1 MREEKYDIDRGD
13 EEMKEE
19 LLNIVRESKISYYDI
34 VKILLGYTKAI
45 RILEN
50 DNVSD
55 TNNAYYAALDLLE
68 QLGYYDSK
76 TGKFNY

>member
-1 MREEKYDIDRGD
+1 MRKEEYSVDRGD

-19 LLNIVRESKISYYDI
+19 LLNIIRESSVSYFDL

-55 TNNAYYAALDLLE
+55 TNEAYYSALDILE
-68 QLGYYDSK
+68 QAGYYDSK
-76 TGKFNY
+76 TDKFNY

>member
-1 MREEKYDIDRGD
+1 MRGYERDRGD

-19 LLNIVRESKISYYDI
+19 LLNIIRESNISYYTLI
-34 VKILLGYTKAI
+34 KILLGYTKAI

-55 TNNAYYAALDLLE
+55 TNEPYYAALDILE
-68 QLGYYDSK
+68 QAGYYK
-76 TGKFNY
+76 NGKFMM